1 MPSRACLAGPA
12 DRAGPPADCADA
24 LLAASGLPRLEA
36 RALLEAASGRDR
48 SWLVAHGDETLPAAA
63 TGRFRQLAAMRRAGR
78 PLAYLLGEREFR
90 GRVFLVDDSVLI
102 PRPETEG
109 LVDWALESRGSR
121 MLDLG
126 TGSGAIA
133 ISLALERPAWTV
145 VAVDASAAALATAR
159 ANAQRLGASR
169 IEWREGD
176 WWTALA
182 AGSKY
187 DLVVSNPPYIA
198 AGDEHL
204 VRGDLPHEPAMAL
217 VSGAAGLDAIETIV
231 AGAQEWLAP
240 DGWLLLEH
248 GHDQA
253 GAVAGLMRAAGLVD
267 VTTRRDLA
275 GLERLC
281 GGRRPDHRA

>member
-1 MPSRACLAGPA
+1 MAGTA
-12 DRAGPPADCADA
+12 EHGQGVTDSADA

-48 SWLVAHGDETLPAAA
+48 SWLVGHGDEALPAAA
-63 TGRFRQLAAMRRAGR
+63 VARFRQLAAMRRAGR
-78 PLAYLLGEREFR
+78 PLAYLVGEREFR
-90 GRVFLVDDSVLI
+90 GRSFRVDESVLI

-109 LVDWALESRGSR
+109 LVEWALELRGPR
-121 MLDLG
+121 VVDLG

-133 ISLALERPAWTV
+133 ISVALERPAWTV
-145 VAVDASAAALATAR
+145 TAVDASAAALATAR
-159 ANAQRLGASR
+159 ANAARLGATR
-169 IEWREGD
+169 IEWHEGD
-176 WWTALA
+176 WWSALP

-187 DLVVSNPPYIA
+187 DLVLSNPPYIA

-204 VRGDLPHEPAMAL
+204 ARGDLPHEPAMAL
-217 VSGAAGLDAIETIV
+217 VSGADGLDAIATIIT
-231 AGAQEWLAP
+231 GARDRLAP
-240 DGWLLLEH
+240 GGWLLLEH

-253 GAVAGLMRAAGLVD
+253 GRVAGLMRAAGLVD
-267 VTTRRDLA
+267 VTGRRDLA

>member
-1 MPSRACLAGPA
+1 MTGAAERPGRAA
-12 DRAGPPADCADA
+12 DSADA

-48 SWLVAHGDETLPAAA
+48 SWLVGHGDEPLPADAVE
-63 TGRFRQLAAMRRAGR
+63 RFLRLAQLRRTGR

-90 GRVFLVDDSVLI
+90 GRIFRVDDAVLI

-109 LVDWALESRGSR
+109 LVDWALELRGPR
-121 MLDLG
+121 VVDLG

-133 ISLALERPAWTV
+133 ISIALERPQWTV
-145 VAVDASAAALATAR
+145 VAVDASPAALATAR
-159 ANAQRLGASR
+159 ANGVRLGAQV
-169 IEWREGD
+169 EWREGD
-176 WWTALA
+176 WWTALP

-187 DLVVSNPPYIA
+187 DLVLSNPPYIA

-204 VRGDLPHEPAMAL
+204 QRGDLPHEPAMAL
-217 VSGAAGLDAIETIV
+217 VPGETGLEAIDTII
-231 AGAQEWLAP
+231 AGAPERLAP
-240 DGWLLLEH
+240 GGWLLLEH

-253 GAVAGLMRAAGLVD
+253 EAVAGLMRAAGLVD
-267 VTTRRDLA
+267 VTVRRDLA

>member
-1 MPSRACLAGPA
+1 MTARAESDG
-12 DRAGPPADCADA
+12 RAPGSADA

-48 SWLVAHGDETLPAAA
+48 SWLVGHGDEPLPPASVD
-63 TGRFRQLAAMRRAGR
+63 RFLRLAALRRAGR

-90 GRVFLVDDSVLI
+90 GRVFRVDDSVLI

-109 LVDWALESRGSR
+109 LVDWALELRGPR
-121 MLDLG
+121 VLDLG
-126 TGSGAIA
+126 TGSGVIA
-133 ISLALERPAWTV
+133 ISLALERSDWAV
-145 VAVDASAAALATAR
+145 VAVDASPAALATAR
-159 ANAQRLGASR
+159 ANAAGLGAR
-169 IEWREGD
+169 VEWRQGD
-176 WWTALA
+176 WWTALP

-204 VRGDLPHEPAMAL
+204 GRGDLPHEPAMAL
-217 VSGAAGLDAIETIV
+217 VPGESGLEAIAAIV
-231 AGAQEWLAP
+231 AGAPERLAP
-240 DGWLLLEH
+240 GGWLLLEH

-253 GAVAGLMRAAGLVD
+253 GAVAELMRAAGLVD
-267 VTTRRDLA
+267 VTVRRDLA